1 MIRTNQNNAHSTP
14 LDLSKLRHQRLKEA
28 VRRDII
34 FILFVIVSY
43 IVVAFV
49 EKHASNPDI
58 RSLYSISI
66 AKKDDDDTLMCLSI
80 KNNDGRCSNNATY
93 DVPNNSSTKILDA
106 GFIITTPL
114 HTYLSNNRYVN
125 DILAGLNS
133 VLILLPLGYVAYV
146 TIWRGDF
153 RLSFR
158 IVATSLFRTLCGWLT

>member
-1 MIRTNQNNAHSTP
+1 MIRTNQNNEQSTVP
-14 LDLSKLRHQRLKEA
+14 LDLSKLRQQRLKEA
-28 VRRDII
+28 VRRDMI

-58 RSLYSISI
+58 RSLHSISI
-66 AKKDDDDTLMCLSI
+66 AKKS
-80 KNNDGRCSNNATY
+80 RNNATD

-125 DILAGLNS
+125 DILAGMNS